1 MTTAENVK
9 PGSPQEIAERS
20 AAEMYAADAAS
31 RQLGIEID
39 EVAPGRARARMTIT
53 PAMVNGRHIAHG
65 GYVFLLA
72 DTAFAFACNTYG
84 TTVVARQCEISF
96 LRPVKEGDQLIAVA
110 HERVRAG
117 RGGIYDVSVSRAGG
131 EVVAELRGHSTTV
144 VRR

>member
-1 MTTAENVK
+1 MSHVEKVTAL
-9 PGSPQEIAERS
+9 SHQEIAEHS

-31 RQLGIEID
+31 RHLGIEID
-39 EVAPGRARARMTIT
+39 EVSPGRARARMTIT

-96 LRPVKEGDQLIAVA
+96 LRPVMEGDELVAEAV
-110 HERVRAG
+110 ERVRAG
-117 RGGIYDVSVSRAGG
+117 RGGIYDVSVTRDGG
-131 EVVAELRGHSTTV
+131 QVVAELRGHSATV
-144 VRR
+144 TPR